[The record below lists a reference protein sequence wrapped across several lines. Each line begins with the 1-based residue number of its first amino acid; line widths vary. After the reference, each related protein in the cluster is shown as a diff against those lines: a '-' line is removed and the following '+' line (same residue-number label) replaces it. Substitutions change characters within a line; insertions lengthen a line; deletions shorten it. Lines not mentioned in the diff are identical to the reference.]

1 MNNTKIAAY
10 LLPPEWQQN
19 YLHTWCGRAAALT
32 VVSPGMLSPR
42 VESIS
47 IFCRDSFLG
56 SPREMPGLW
65 EGGNSIGWY
74 RVMAKSLRRAGRR
87 CGMINMRGI
96 LIRITKLEC
105 SLCSEREFVFLM
117 DVRTWARCLVLL
129 DCNYTIRVVY
139 QKWWSQQ
146 RSHIS
151 YQYPGEP
158 RLCYRGSLFITSI
171 PTWELTYRL
180 DWLHGRDWTLVPSSR
195 ERRFIEM
202 SKNRGLIAQC
212 TLK

>member
-1 MNNTKIAAY
+1 MRPGGSVNRRLTWYAFAKGREYIHFLSWLIFRFTKRDARIVSGWDFDRLIPCHGEVVETGGKKMWNDQYAWY
-10 LLPPEWQQN
+10 LEQDHKAW
-19 YLHTWCGRAAALT
+19 
-32 VVSPGMLSPR
+32 M
-42 VESIS
+42 
-47 IFCRDSFLG
+47 F
-56 SPREMPGLW
+56 
-65 EGGNSIGWY
+65 
-74 RVMAKSLRRAGRR
+74 
-87 CGMINMRGI
+87 
-96 LIRITKLEC
+96 
-105 SLCSEREFVFLM
+105 FVFRTGICLFNGC
-117 DVRTWARCLVLL
+117 TWARCLVLL

-146 RSHIS
+146 CSHLS

-202 SKNRGLIAQC
+202 SKNRGLIARC
-212 TLK
+212 SLK